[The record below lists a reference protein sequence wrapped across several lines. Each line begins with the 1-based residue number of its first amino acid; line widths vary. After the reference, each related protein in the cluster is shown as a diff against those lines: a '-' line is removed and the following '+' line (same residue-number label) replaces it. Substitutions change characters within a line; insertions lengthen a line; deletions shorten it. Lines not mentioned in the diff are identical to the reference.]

1 MKFQLDLHKPI
12 FCLAILFVFLFHANS
27 SLAGEAQCS
36 DVWDRGYLNVL
47 TINLALF
54 EIARRDE
61 RLENLADFAETKASD
76 GEPIDVI
83 LLQEGIAG
91 NLVKTNNGSPSDLQE
106 KLRDHGLVYDLKTAI
121 ETGIPG
127 ILTTGNAIL
136 SRCEIRFNF
145 FKFLPVTSE
154 KIELAG
160 LGSLDIPITRNVMMV
175 RVKIPGA
182 PSRFSKIN
190 VYNTHLCAGG
200 SSTTEVEGIVVN
212 TRGCT
217 VDEREH
223 QLVKLLEFTKA
234 AERFFSFF
242 GGKPHVLGG
251 DFNIDNF
258 RGGEVGQFGNEKPLY
273 DTIIGSGYIDAYA
286 QPQIDSGVLL
296 QDLCTRSEDPY
307 EPFPVLFPGI
317 FQDWEPDAHCTKGVS
332 FLDFSDFPDINIPFP
347 EFFDTTPR
355 RIDYVFQK
363 GFAVGNGEVVFNPN
377 ASPPNTFEPIVS
389 DHAGVL
395 VRVLLQ

>member
-1 MKFQLDLHKPI
+1 MKFQLDLQKLI
-12 FCLAILFVFLFHANS
+12 FSLVVLFVFLFHTNS
-27 SLAGEAQCS
+27 SLAEQAQCS
-36 DVWDRGYLNVL
+36 DVWDRGHLNVL

-61 RLENLADFAETKASD
+61 RLENLADFAEIKALD
-76 GEPIDVI
+76 GEPVDVI

-91 NLVKTNNGSPSDLQE
+91 DLVDTNNGSPSDLQE
-106 KLRDHGLVYDLKTAI
+106 KLRNRGLTYDLETAI

-136 SRCEIRFNF
+136 SRCEIGFKF
-145 FKFLPVTSE
+145 FKFLPITSE
-154 KIELAG
+154 KIELEG
-160 LGSLDIPITRNVMMV
+160 IGGLDIPITRNVMIV
-175 RVKIPGA
+175 RIKIPGA
-182 PSRFSKIN
+182 PNRFSKIN

-200 SSTTEVEGIVVN
+200 SNTAEVEGIDVN

-242 GGKPHVLGG
+242 IEKPHVLGG

-258 RGGEVGQFGNEKPLY
+258 RGGEAGQFGNEKALY
-273 DTIIGSGYIDAYA
+273 DTIIGSGFVDAYA
-286 QPQIDSGVLL
+286 QSQIDIGVLL
-296 QDLCTRSEDPY
+296 QDLCARSEDPF
-307 EPFPVLFPGI
+307 EPFQVRFPGI
-317 FQDWEPDAHCTKGVS
+317 FQDWEPDVHCTKGVS
-332 FLDFSDFPDINIPFP
+332 FLDVNGPFP
-347 EFFDTTPR
+347 QFFDTTPR
-355 RIDYVFQK
+355 RIDYIFQK
-363 GFAVGNGEVVFNPN
+363 GFTVGNGEVVFNSN
-377 ASPPNTFEPIVS
+377 ASPPKPLEPIVS

-395 VRVLLQ
+395 VRILLQ